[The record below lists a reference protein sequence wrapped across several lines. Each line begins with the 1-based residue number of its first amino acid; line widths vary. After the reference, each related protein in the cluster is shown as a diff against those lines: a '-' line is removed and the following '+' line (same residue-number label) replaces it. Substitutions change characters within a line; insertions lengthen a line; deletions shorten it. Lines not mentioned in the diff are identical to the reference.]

1 MRVLVAALL
10 LLQFGATQAPGPV
23 ASPEHMRWQRAVQL
37 PAGASGRACAVLDA
51 TTFAHAAG
59 RSADDLRLYSGGVET
74 PFVVIESEPEAA
86 DVQTANVLNLGM
98 RGSDVVFDLA
108 MPARAYTDVTLKLGG
123 KDFVATAKVSA
134 PDGTQL
140 GTFALF
146 DLSKQGL
153 SRSTTLTLQESTFA
167 TLHVVLHVTAIDG
180 SAYPGL
186 TAQIVEGANVPPSRE
201 AQTLYTTVAATSSVT
216 QKGKQSVITFQIPA
230 HVPVERVAFVLAPT
244 FTKEFSRDVTV
255 FAKGTKSDVQSTK
268 EQVVEEGVREQISGE
283 IWRITRNGTGSGPA
297 IHQEKLSVNAEIAS
311 NLRAPASVTVAVE
324 NGDDVPLQIQTVT
337 LEMRQ
342 RMVCFDAAAGA
353 SYTLRYGDAALGAP
367 VYDYARLYQ
376 PQANAIAAQLGP
388 ELANADYH
396 PRPDERPFTER
407 HPELMWVALI
417 LVVAVLGGTAM
428 HSVKVSKS
436 SNSKGKN
443 EQS

>member
-1 MRVLVAALL
+1 LRVLVAALL

-230 HVPVERVAFVLAPT
+230 HVPVERVVFGFAPG
-244 FTKEFSRDVTV
+244 FSKEFSRGVEVSAQT
-255 FAKGTKSDVQSTK
+255 AKKDETNAT
-268 EQVVEEGVREQISGE
+268 EQIAGE
-283 IWRITRNGTGSGPA
+283 IWRITRNGAGGGPA
-297 IHQEKLSVNAEIAS
+297 IHQEKLSVDAEIAS

-337 LEMRQ
+337 LEMRL

>member
-1 MRVLVAALL
+1 
-10 LLQFGATQAPGPV
+10 
-23 ASPEHMRWQRAVQL
+23 VQL
-37 PAGASGRACAVLDA
+37 PAGASGQACAVLDA

-59 RSADDLRLYSGGVET
+59 RSADDLRLYAAGAET
-74 PFVVIESEPEAA
+74 PFVQITSEPAVA
-86 DVQTANVLNLGM
+86 DVQSATVLNLGM
-98 RGSDVVFDLA
+98 HGGDVVFDLA

-146 DLSKQGL
+146 DLSRQGL

-167 TLHVVLHVTAIDG
+167 TLHVVLHVASIDG

-186 TAQIVEGANVPPSRE
+186 TPQIVEGADIPPSRE
-201 AQTLYTTVAATSSVT
+201 AQTLYTPVAVTSSVV

-230 HVPVERVAFVLAPT
+230 HVPIERVVFT
-244 FTKEFSRDVTV
+244 FTPGFSKEFSRSVMV
-255 FAKGTKSDVQSTK
+255 MAKAAKKDDPNAPDSNEMITGD
-268 EQVVEEGVREQISGE
+268 
-283 IWRITRNGTGSGPA
+283 IWRITRNGAGGGPA
-297 IHQEKLSVNAEIAS
+297 IHQEKLSVDAEVAS
-311 NLRAPASVTVAVE
+311 NLRTPATVTITVE
-324 NGDDVPLQIQTVT
+324 NGDDTPLPIQNVQ

-342 RMVCFDAAAGA
+342 RTLCFDAAAGA
-353 SYTLRYGDAALGAP
+353 SYMLRYGDAALRAP
-367 VYDYARLYQ
+367 VYDYARLFQ
-376 PQANAIAAQLGP
+376 PQPKAIAAQLGP

-417 LVVAVLGGTAM
+417 LVVVVLGGTAM
-428 HSVKVSKS
+428 HSL
-436 SNSKGKN
+436 KGKKH
-443 EQS
+443 SADHKG